1 MGHKK
6 LTDEQLA
13 DALQRIVLAKRKTE
27 RDISGERGDR
37 SKLYRFLGEL
47 EGERA
52 LILAEMRRRQ
62 PQQYMTPR

>member
-13 DALQRIVLAKRKTE
+13 DALQRIILAKRKAE
-27 RDISGERGDR
+27 REVANENRDK
-37 SKLYRFLGEL
+37 SKLYKFLGEL
-47 EGERA
+47 EGERS

-62 PQQYMTPR
+62 PQQYIAPR